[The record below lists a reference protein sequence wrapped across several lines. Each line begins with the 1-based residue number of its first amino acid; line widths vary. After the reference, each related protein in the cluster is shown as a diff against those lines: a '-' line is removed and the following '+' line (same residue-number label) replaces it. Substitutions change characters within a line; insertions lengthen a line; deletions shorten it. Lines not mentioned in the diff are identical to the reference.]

1 MSNLFKNNEKLFL
14 ELRALFAVTFFT
26 IIYGIG
32 VSWFLEAAAEPLY
45 TGGIP
50 GIGQLTRNVLNSHFG
65 LNLGNSFLGIFIMLG
80 NIPIL
85 ILGWFGVSKRFTIY
99 SIISVVIQSTI
110 LGFIPVVNMGI
121 SDTFVLAVM
130 GGLLIGV
137 GVGGALK
144 YGTST
149 GGLDIIAQ
157 YYSLRHGTSVGFIS
171 LVLNVGIALVGAF
184 VFGSASVAAF
194 TIIRIIVS
202 TIVTDKLHTAY
213 NFMKVE
219 IITESPAQLTQLIL
233 EKVYRGV
240 TLAKVEGAYSHKEK
254 TMVIVVIS
262 SYELTQIRKLVKD
275 FDPKAFMITQPVK
288 TIQGNF
294 ARKTIV

>member
-1 MSNLFKNNEKLFL
+1 MGNLFKNNEKLFL
-14 ELRALFAVTFFT
+14 ELRALFAVTLFT
-26 IIYGIG
+26 IVYGIG

-50 GIGQLTRNVLNSHFG
+50 GIGQLTRNILNSEFG
-65 LNLGNSFLGIFIMLG
+65 LNLGNSFLGIFIMVG

-110 LGFIPVVNMGI
+110 LGFIPVVDMGI
-121 SDTFVLAVM
+121 DDTFVLAVM
-130 GGLLIGV
+130 GGLLVGV

-149 GGLDIIAQ
+149 GGLDIVAQ

-171 LVLNVGIALVGAF
+171 LVLNVAIALFGAI
-184 VFGSASVAAF
+184 VFGSASVAAY

-202 TIVTDKLHTAY
+202 TMVTDKLHTAY

-288 TIQGNF
+288 AIQGNF

>member
-1 MSNLFKNNEKLFL
+1 MSKLISNNPKLWL
-14 ELRALFAVTFFT
+14 EIRALITVTVFT

-32 VSWFLEAAAEPLY
+32 VAWFLEASLEPLY

-50 GIGQLTRNVLNSHFG
+50 GLGQLVRNILITRFNVNA
-65 LNLGNSFLGIFIMLG
+65 GNTFLGIFVLLG

-99 SIISVVIQSTI
+99 SIVSVLIQTTI
-110 LGFIPVVNMGI
+110 LGFIPIVDVGI
-121 SDTFVLAVM
+121 TDTFVLAVM
-130 GGLLIGV
+130 GGLLVGV

-149 GGLDIIAQ
+149 GGLDIVAQ
-157 YYSLRHGTSVGFIS
+157 YYSLRHGTSVGFVS
-171 LVLNVGIALVGAF
+171 LVLNITIALAGAL
-184 VFGSASVAAF
+184 VFGSASVAAY

-202 TIVTDKLHTAY
+202 TIVTDKIHTAY
-213 NFMKVE
+213 HFLKVE
-219 IITESPAQLTQLIL
+219 IITQNPDQLCQLIL
-233 EKVYRGV
+233 EQVYRGV
-240 TLAKVEGAYSHKEK
+240 TLSRVEGAYSHQEK
-254 TMVIVVIS
+254 TMVMVVIS
-262 SYELTQIRKLVKD
+262 SYELSKIRKLVQD

-294 ARKTIV
+294 KRKTIV